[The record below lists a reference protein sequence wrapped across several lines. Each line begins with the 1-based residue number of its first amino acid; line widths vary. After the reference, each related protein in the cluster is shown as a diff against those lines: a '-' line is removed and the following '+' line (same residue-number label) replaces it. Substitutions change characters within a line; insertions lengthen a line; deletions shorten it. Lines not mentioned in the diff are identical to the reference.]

1 MFYSFYYGCGSPAS
15 ALPWC
20 GHVIICSTAA
30 LQSLVTGGALQA
42 QATGRKVSEIQGLK
56 MHPVSICGSICWCKL
71 IIDICYTARSGQLEP
86 PRLGWKCGKWVE
98 RLSDFWNIL
107 CIFQNHTTPP
117 PTYSTLREWGKCVE
131 RLCDFLYIFPNHS
144 TSLPTYHF
152 EPSLGR
158 FKLAWPSCIHIS
170 II

>member
-1 MFYSFYYGCGSPAS
+1 MQCSIRSIMA
-15 ALPWC
+15 ADRQHLPSRGVDMW
-20 GHVIICSTAA
+20 SSAA

-86 PRLGWKCGKWVE
+86 TRLGWKCGKWVE

-107 CIFQNHTTPP
+107 YIFQNHTTPP